1 MTAAKEL
8 PSTWLPL
15 KSTDWFLCTY
25 MLLKTKLPP
34 TSVHSYTPN
43 QNHSDHS
50 GNGGAELSL
59 SWLFGLIASLSPITL
74 CFKQFHSLA
83 PVMYFCELSLA
94 NKIAGPTSECWT
106 ESGDSLILKQFPIV
120 TFYWEAPFLGDWDVS
135 QKIFNSA
142 AHPIRSNNKTIVG
155 KKFKY
160 FHALFMFGAFIL

>member
-1 MTAAKEL
+1 
-8 PSTWLPL
+8 
-15 KSTDWFLCTY
+15 

-59 SWLFGLIASLSPITL
+59 SWLFGLIASLWPITLL